1 MLRETRLICSM
12 LHSSEMMEELVLE
25 RDSTEENNDIID
37 ESRSSGSVPDTIP
50 KALKKKLESKHDL
63 ELTDTK
69 SLVMTSSSKNYSMIL
84 RQLNQPRLS
93 SHFCETT
100 LLREGEGCR
109 VPNSALSASS
119 ECFQDHFIIKGA
131 VFSQEAVVDLSNQGL
146 QKLGQNLPCKADVLT
161 LILDKNQIIKLENL
175 EKFRRL
181 LQLSVANNRLVRMM
195 GVATLTQLRVL
206 NLPQNSIGCVEGL
219 QELVC
224 LEWLNLAGNNLKA
237 TDQIGNCTTL
247 QHLDLSDNNIS
258 QIGDLSKLVS
268 LKTLLLQGNIITSLR
283 AAPVYLPHS
292 LTVLSL
298 AENEICDLNE
308 ISFLSSL
315 SEMEQLSIMNNPC
328 VMAMPS
334 VPGFDYRPYV
344 VSWCLN
350 LKTLDGYMISQK
362 ESLKAEWL
370 SSQGKGHSY
379 QPGQHIQLIQ
389 YLASTCPLTSAV
401 GLQITE
407 DAKLEKILNKQ
418 RFHQRQ
424 LVSQNSKEEVLAS
437 SGPKELGLPLVP
449 EDLSP
454 ALEPHILVENEPDI
468 QINSWIGESITV
480 DHSYAIKNT
489 FLGSIQTEKYSLH
502 EIFLEDIQTDE
513 DKLNCSLLSSE
524 STFMPVASGFSP
536 ASPTIELIP
545 HGFNLDLKDDG
556 AVIEF
561 VNERKGCS
569 VGNDEE
575 ETWWAIEETSTEAQK
590 NCGSADISYYDISS
604 LKREG
609 YSVSSPELSNNEM
622 LSKTVSEKFSCRI
635 LSELAMA
642 LDQETEALQK
652 MNEAATKL
660 QACWRGFFTRNHILQ
675 AKEAQYEIRL
685 SRMQEHIV
693 CLTDEIRRLK
703 KERDEEYK
711 QKLVQQ
717 ETIKFLWNQ
726 IRSLQNWQLSVNEYL
741 SSDWQYHVPVSNAV
755 PFKPPLATP
764 NPEASSADHSDW
776 FISDA
781 KGPPEEAFLPFLDS
795 DFLSS
800 LTDPFQVS
808 HDFEINS
815 TEENKN
821 AAVDSFIEKVRFYK
835 NPDPEDTC
843 DKQGE
848 WSKDSSNSEPD
859 RNLLLEYLMS
869 VQQLDDASEMISTS
883 NEREASQLHTALPLE
898 NPNSLTNVAAID
910 AYHDTVTT
918 LQDEII

>member
-12 LHSSEMMEELVLE
+12 LHSSEMLEELVLE

-37 ESRSSGSVPDTIP
+37 ESRSSGSVPDTVP

-63 ELTDTK
+63 ELADTK
-69 SLVMTSSSKNYSMIL
+69 SLVMTSSSKNYSVTL

-93 SHFCETT
+93 SHFCD
-100 LLREGEGCR
+100 LLREGEECR
-109 VPNSALSASS
+109 FPNSALSASS
-119 ECFQDHFIIKGA
+119 ECFQDHFIVKGA

-146 QKLGQNLPCKADVLT
+146 QKLGQNLPCKADILT

-206 NLPQNSIGCVEGL
+206 NLPHNSIGCVEGL

-237 TDQIGNCTTL
+237 TDQIGSCITL

-268 LKTLLLQGNIITSLR
+268 LKTLLLRGNIITSLR
-283 AAPVYLPHS
+283 AAPVYLPPS

-350 LKTLDGYMISQK
+350 LKALDGYVISQK
-362 ESLKAEWL
+362 E
-370 SSQGKGHSY
+370 
-379 QPGQHIQLIQ
+379 
-389 YLASTCPLTSAV
+389 
-401 GLQITE
+401 
-407 DAKLEKILNKQ
+407 
-418 RFHQRQ
+418 RFHQTE
-424 LVSQNSKEEVLAS
+424 LVSQNSKEEVLAFS
-437 SGPKELGLPLVP
+437 SSKELGIPLVP

-454 ALEPHILVENEPDI
+454 TLEPHILVESGPDI
-468 QINSWIGESITV
+468 QINSWVGESITV

-502 EIFLEDIQTDE
+502 EVFLEDIQTDE

-524 STFMPVASGFSP
+524 STFMPVASGFS
-536 ASPTIELIP
+536 AVSPTIELIP

-561 VNERKGCS
+561 VNERKGYD

-575 ETWWAIEETSTEAQK
+575 ETSTEAK
-590 NCGSADISYYDISS
+590 MNKVNPEENKKDSILLCPDLTIPSCGSTDNISYYDISS

-609 YSVSSPELSNNEM
+609 YSVSNPELSNNEM

-685 SRMQEHIV
+685 SRMQERIV
-693 CLTDEIRRLK
+693 CLTDEIRRLR
-703 KERDEEYK
+703 KERDEECK

-741 SSDWQYHVPVSNAV
+741 SSDWQYHVPV
-755 PFKPPLATP
+755 PFKPPLATLNQEP
-764 NPEASSADHSDW
+764 SSADHSEW

-821 AAVDSFIEKVRFYK
+821 ATVGSFIETVRFYK
-835 NPDPEDTC
+835 NPDPEDTY
-843 DKQGE
+843 DQQGE
-848 WSKDSSNSEPD
+848 WSKDSSNTEPD
-859 RNLLLEYLMS
+859 KSLLLEYLMS
-869 VQQLDDASEMISTS
+869 VQQLDDATEMTSTS

-898 NPNSLTNVAAID
+898 NPSSLTNVAAID
-910 AYHDTVTT
+910 ACHDIVTT
-918 LQDEII
+918 LQDEVI